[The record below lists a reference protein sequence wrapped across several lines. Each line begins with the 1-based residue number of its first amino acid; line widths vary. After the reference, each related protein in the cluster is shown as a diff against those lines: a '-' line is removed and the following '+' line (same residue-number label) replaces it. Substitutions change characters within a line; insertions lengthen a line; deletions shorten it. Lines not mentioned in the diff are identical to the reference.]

1 MFNPSLS
8 YDIEQLDP
16 LADASRDEP
25 CRIPQLRAC
34 LRSIAASVQL
44 PLMDAAS
51 DRSLGALLA
60 SRREAALGAAV
71 LGCIFDSSSERPP
84 RVCLIG
90 SGVKELSIDQ
100 ADELDER
107 QRTRAIAISGT
118 DKLAIRRDAVEA
130 MRVYMEVPASVCG
143 GSKPGSMEV
152 ERSGVES
159 AKLHIMSAAGMRK
172 IIPSSKVPKAIL
184 DRLFDA
190 SLCKFQKKDRVP
202 KKSMYAPEY
211 IKEAIV
217 DFLERKVRLQA
228 LLTAS
233 VPAPASRPV
242 VVESA
247 SIKSFDNSKRL
258 ALQVKVGLH
267 RSSSVCIC
275 KGHGLHH
282 TGDGKVEISLETC
295 GRMLTNNP
303 CGNRVCPC
311 HHNAVNSEGNAR
323 FTLDGCCVDGTRVT
337 VACIHRNGSQF
348 KRGVCLD
355 EICLNDA
362 DREELSSI
370 LVNVMKF
377 TGTTMNCFEKGKP
390 SDVKELVR
398 SQKLLGEQLKKSVEE
413 AQIYQLTRE
422 DAEVTNARDML
433 QRDMAV
439 VDLLRGRGV
448 FRHKVAKGARKG
460 CPYLKRDKGDALT
473 KYEHELVDTH
483 GHLFRKAM

>member
-25 CRIPQLRAC
+25 YRIPQLRAC
-34 LRSIAASVQL
+34 LRSIAASVKL
-44 PLMDAAS
+44 PLMDPAS

-60 SRREAALGAAV
+60 SRREAPLGAAV
-71 LGCIFDSSSERPP
+71 LGCIFDSSSQRPP

-90 SGVKELSIDQ
+90 SGVTELSVDQ

-118 DKLAIRRDAVEA
+118 DKLAIRRDTVEA

-143 GSKPGSMEV
+143 GSKRGSMEV

-172 IIPSSKVPKAIL
+172 IIPSSKVPKAVL

-190 SLCKFQKKDRVP
+190 TVCKFEKKDRVP
-202 KKSMYAPEY
+202 KKTMDAPEY
-211 IKEAIV
+211 IKEALV

-228 LLTAS
+228 ILTAS

-258 ALQVKVGLH
+258 ALQIRANLH

-282 TGDGKVEISLETC
+282 TGDGKVEITLETC
-295 GRMLTNNP
+295 GRMLTNTTY
-303 CGNRVCPC
+303 GKSVCPC
-311 HHNAVNSEGNAR
+311 HHDAVNSDGNAR
-323 FTLDGCCVDGTRVT
+323 FTVDGCCVEGTRINI
-337 VACIHRNGSQF
+337 ACVHRNGSQF
-348 KRGVCLD
+348 KRGIFLD
-355 EICLNDA
+355 DIRLNDA
-362 DREELSSI
+362 DRGELSSI
-370 LVNVMKF
+370 LMNMMKF
-377 TGTTMNCFEKGKP
+377 SGATMNFFERGKP
-390 SDVKELVR
+390 ANLKEIVH
-398 SQKLLGEQLKKSVEE
+398 SQKMLGDELKQSVEE
-413 AQIYQLTRE
+413 AQIAQLTGE

-433 QRDMAV
+433 QRDMSV
-439 VDLLRGRGV
+439 VDLLRARGV
-448 FRHKVAKGARKG
+448 FRHKTSRGPRRG
-460 CPYLKRDKGDALT
+460 CPYIKRDKGNPLT
-473 KYEHELVDTH
+473 KYQHELVDTH
-483 GHLFRKAM
+483 GHLFRKAI